1 METKQHATKNQWV
14 NEEIKKGIRK
24 YFEANKNTNFPKSIG
39 FSKSS
44 SRGKFIV
51 TDASL
56 KEKKNWNK
64 QLNLLYTW
72 IAKGRINKAPNPQ
85 NKGNNKAQK
94 DINKIETSPFLKL
107 KKSLKWNDI
116 FWKDKQNN

>member
-1 METKQHATKNQWV
+1 METNQHATKNQWV

-56 KEKKNWNK
+56 KEKKIEIN
-64 QLNLLYTW
+64 NLTYYIHEL
-72 IAKGRINKAPNPQ
+72 
-85 NKGNNKAQK
+85 QK
-94 DINKIETSPFLKL
+94 EE
-107 KKSLKWNDI
+107 
-116 FWKDKQNN
+116 

>member
-1 METKQHATKNQWV
+1 METKQHATKNQCA

-24 YFEANKNTNFPKSIG
+24 YFETNKNTNFPKSIG

-56 KEKKNWNK
+56 KEKKKKKTEIN
-64 QLNLLYTW
+64 NLTYY
-72 IAKGRINKAPNPQ
+72 INELEK
-85 NKGNNKAQK
+85 
-94 DINKIETSPFLKL
+94 EE
-107 KKSLKWNDI
+107 
-116 FWKDKQNN
+116 

>member
-1 METKQHATKNQWV
+1 METKQHATKNQWA

-24 YFEANKNTNFPKSIG
+24 YLETTKNTNFPKSIG

-56 KEKKNWNK
+56 KKKKKKKTEINNLTYYINELEK
-64 QLNLLYTW
+64 
-72 IAKGRINKAPNPQ
+72 
-85 NKGNNKAQK
+85 
-94 DINKIETSPFLKL
+94 EE
-107 KKSLKWNDI
+107 
-116 FWKDKQNN
+116 

>member
-1 METKQHATKNQWV
+1 METKQHATTNQWA

-24 YFEANKNTNFPKSIG
+24 YFETNKNTNFPKSIG

-56 KEKKNWNK
+56 KEKKKKKTEIN
-64 QLNLLYTW
+64 NLTYY
-72 IAKGRINKAPNPQ
+72 INELEK
-85 NKGNNKAQK
+85 
-94 DINKIETSPFLKL
+94 EE
-107 KKSLKWNDI
+107 
-116 FWKDKQNN
+116 

>member
-1 METKQHATKNQWV
+1 METKQHATTNQWA

-24 YFEANKNTNFPKSIG
+24 YLETTKNTNFPKSIG

-56 KEKKNWNK
+56 KKKKKKNWNK
-64 QLNLLYTW
+64 QLNLLYKW
-72 IAKGRINKAPNPQ
+72 IGKGRINKAPNPQ
-85 NKGNNKAQK
+85 NEGNN
-94 DINKIETSPFLKL
+94 
-107 KKSLKWNDI
+107 ND
-116 FWKDKQNN
+116 QRGH

>member
-56 KEKKNWNK
+56 KEKK
-64 QLNLLYTW
+64 
-72 IAKGRINKAPNPQ
+72 
-85 NKGNNKAQK
+85 
-94 DINKIETSPFLKL
+94 LK
-107 KKSLKWNDI
+107 
-116 FWKDKQNN
+116 

>member
-1 METKQHATKNQWV
+1 METKQHATKNQWA

-24 YFEANKNTNFPKSIG
+24 YLETTKNTNFPKSIG

-56 KEKKNWNK
+56 NKKKKKTEINNLTYYINELEKE
-64 QLNLLYTW
+64 
-72 IAKGRINKAPNPQ
+72 
-85 NKGNNKAQK
+85 
-94 DINKIETSPFLKL
+94 E
-107 KKSLKWNDI
+107 
-116 FWKDKQNN
+116 

>member
-1 METKQHATKNQWV
+1 METKQHATKNQCT

-24 YFEANKNTNFPKSIG
+24 YLETTKNTNFPKSIG

-56 KEKKNWNK
+56 KKKKKKTEINNLTYYINELEK
-64 QLNLLYTW
+64 
-72 IAKGRINKAPNPQ
+72 
-85 NKGNNKAQK
+85 
-94 DINKIETSPFLKL
+94 EE
-107 KKSLKWNDI
+107 
-116 FWKDKQNN
+116 

>member
-1 METKQHATKNQWV
+1 METKQHATTNQWA

-24 YFEANKNTNFPKSIG
+24 YFETNKNTNFPKSIG

-56 KEKKNWNK
+56 KGKKKKKTEINNLTYYINELEK
-64 QLNLLYTW
+64 
-72 IAKGRINKAPNPQ
+72 
-85 NKGNNKAQK
+85 
-94 DINKIETSPFLKL
+94 EE
-107 KKSLKWNDI
+107 
-116 FWKDKQNN
+116 

>member
-1 METKQHATKNQWV
+1 METKQHATTNQWA

-24 YFEANKNTNFPKSIG
+24 YFETNKNTNFPKSIG

-56 KEKKNWNK
+56 KGKKKKKKTEINNLTYYINELEK
-64 QLNLLYTW
+64 
-72 IAKGRINKAPNPQ
+72 
-85 NKGNNKAQK
+85 
-94 DINKIETSPFLKL
+94 EE
-107 KKSLKWNDI
+107 
-116 FWKDKQNN
+116 

>member
-1 METKQHATKNQWV
+1 METKQHATKNQWA

-24 YFEANKNTNFPKSIG
+24 YLETTKNTNFPKSIG

-56 KEKKNWNK
+56 KKKKKKTEINNLTYYINELEK
-64 QLNLLYTW
+64 
-72 IAKGRINKAPNPQ
+72 
-85 NKGNNKAQK
+85 
-94 DINKIETSPFLKL
+94 EE
-107 KKSLKWNDI
+107 
-116 FWKDKQNN
+116 

>member
-1 METKQHATKNQWV
+1 METKQHATKNQWA

-24 YFEANKNTNFPKSIG
+24 YLETTKNTNFPKSIG

-56 KEKKNWNK
+56 KKKKKTEINNLTYYINELEK
-64 QLNLLYTW
+64 
-72 IAKGRINKAPNPQ
+72 
-85 NKGNNKAQK
+85 
-94 DINKIETSPFLKL
+94 EE
-107 KKSLKWNDI
+107 
-116 FWKDKQNN
+116 

>member
-1 METKQHATKNQWV
+1 METKQHATKNQWA

-24 YFEANKNTNFPKSIG
+24 YLETTKNTNFPKSIG

-56 KEKKNWNK
+56 KEKKKKKTEIN
-64 QLNLLYTW
+64 NLTYY
-72 IAKGRINKAPNPQ
+72 INELEK
-85 NKGNNKAQK
+85 
-94 DINKIETSPFLKL
+94 EE
-107 KKSLKWNDI
+107 
-116 FWKDKQNN
+116 